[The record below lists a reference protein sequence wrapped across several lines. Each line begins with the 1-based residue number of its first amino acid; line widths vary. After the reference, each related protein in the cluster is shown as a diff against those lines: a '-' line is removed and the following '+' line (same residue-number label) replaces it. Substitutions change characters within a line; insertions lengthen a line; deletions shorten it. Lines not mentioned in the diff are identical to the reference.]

1 MRDRDCPHCGDTIHR
16 THHCRAVIH
25 REPPTPP
32 PPHDELMRWAE
43 QARLE
48 QLAGESQLHV
58 ITDPLP
64 LFAPLADV
72 ELVDPPAYLPN
83 AHPSNRG
90 GRA

>member
-1 MRDRDCPHCGDTIHR
+1 
-16 THHCRAVIH
+16 
-25 REPPTPP
+25 
-32 PPHDELMRWAE
+32 MRWAE

-64 LFAPLADV
+64 LFAPLAAV
-72 ELVDPPAYLPN
+72 ELVEPPTYLPN